1 MEDKLKEIYEK
12 VTDVF
17 FGITKK
23 LDDMCERMVEET
35 GKKINIKLIVL
46 GVMLV
51 IFVIIFVKS
60 FLGWLWTLL

>member
-23 LDDMCERMVEET
+23 MDDMSERIFEET

>member
-23 LDDMCERMVEET
+23 MDDMSERIFEET
-35 GKKINIKLIVL
+35 GKKINIKIGRAHV
-46 GVMLV
+46 
-51 IFVIIFVKS
+51 
-60 FLGWLWTLL
+60 

>member
-1 MEDKLKEIYEK
+1 MGDKFKELYEK
-12 VTDVF
+12 ASDIF

-23 LDDMCERMVEET
+23 MDEVSEKIFEET
-35 GKKINIKLIVL
+35 GKKIDIKIIVL
-46 GVMLV
+46 GVALV